1 MKHINPKIAR
11 LLHEGISISTL
22 ENMSNEQ
29 LNLLYKKVVKE
40 QTTTPKNTEKTVTAK
55 EITVPPG
62 GNANVTGNAKVQN
75 VDGKTVITTTA
86 TESELGEEEKVGN
99 KKEVKEKA
107 MSKKQQQFFG
117 IVRGMQKGDIP
128 KKGKAGEAA
137 KEMKQKDVK
146 DFAKT
151 KHKGLPEKVK
161 PKKKETKEE
170 DEVKKLEENIM
181 RLVEKHLYPEV
192 SKKDLLKIVNKR

>member
-1 MKHINPKIAR
+1 MKHINPKIAK
-11 LLHEGISISTL
+11 LLHEGISMSTL
-22 ENMSNEQ
+22 ENMSNDQ
-29 LNLLYKKVVKE
+29 LNLLYNKIVKE
-40 QTTTPKNTEKTVTAK
+40 QKGSVKM
-55 EITVPPG
+55 PPG
-62 GNANVTGNAKVQN
+62 APPEQIKQYTDKGVNVE
-75 VDGKTVITTTA
+75 I
-86 TESELGEEEKVGN
+86 GEEEKIGK
-99 KKEVKEKA
+99 KKEVKEK
-107 MSKKQQQFFG
+107 SKSIKQQQFFG
-117 IVRGMQKGDIP
+117 IVRGMQKGDTP

-181 RLVEKHLYPEV
+181 RLVEKHLYPEF
-192 SKKDLLKIVNKR
+192 SKRDLLKNLNKR

>member
-22 ENMSNEQ
+22 ENMSNGQ

-40 QTTTPKNTEKTVTAK
+40 QTTTQSSGVLNIPKTDANAIKNAQTQKKTFVTYEE
-55 EITVPPG
+55 EI
-62 GNANVTGNAKVQN
+62 
-75 VDGKTVITTTA
+75 
-86 TESELGEEEKVGN
+86 GEEEVSGK

-117 IVRGMQKGDIP
+117 IVRGMQKGDMP

-151 KHKGLPEKVK
+151 KHKGLPTRKT
-161 PKKKETKEE
+161 KKTETKEQE
-170 DEVKKLEENIM
+170 DQVKKLEENIM
-181 RLVEKHLYPEV
+181 RLVEKHLYPEF
-192 SKKDLLKIVNKR
+192 SKGSLLKNLNKR

>member
-11 LLHEGISISTL
+11 LLHEGISMSTL
-22 ENMSNEQ
+22 ENMSNDQ
-29 LNLLYKKVVKE
+29 LNLLYNKIVKE
-40 QTTTPKNTEKTVTAK
+40 QTVPPNKTETVTATK
-55 EITVPPG
+55 TTVPQG
-62 GNANVTGNAKVQN
+62 GNATVAAGSKVEVQGNSAI
-75 VDGKTVITTTA
+75 ITTTE
-86 TESELGEEEKVGN
+86 TELGEEEKVGK
-99 KKEVKEKA
+99 KKEVKERAK
-107 MSKKQQQFFG
+107 SKKQQQFFG
-117 IVRGMQKGDIP
+117 IVRGMQKGDTP

-181 RLVEKHLYPEV
+181 SLVEKHLYPEF
-192 SKKDLLKIVNKR
+192 SKRDLLKNLNKR

>member
-11 LLHEGISISTL
+11 LLHEGISMSTL
-22 ENMSNEQ
+22 ENMSNDQ

-40 QTTTPKNTEKTVTAK
+40 QKGSVKMKVGTPPEQIKQYTDKGVNV
-55 EITVPPG
+55 EI
-62 GNANVTGNAKVQN
+62 
-75 VDGKTVITTTA
+75 
-86 TESELGEEEKVGN
+86 GEEEKVGE

-107 MSKKQQQFFG
+107 MSKKQQQFFV
-117 IVRGMQKGDIP
+117 IVRGMQKGDTP

-151 KHKGLPEKVK
+151 KHKGLPTRKT
-161 PKKKETKEE
+161 KKTETKEQE
-170 DEVKKLEENIM
+170 DQVKKLEENIM
-181 RLVEKHLYPEV
+181 SLVEKHLYPEF
-192 SKKDLLKIVNKR
+192 SKRDLLKNLNKR

>member
-1 MKHINPKIAR
+1 MKHINSKIAR
-11 LLHEGISISTL
+11 LLHEGVSISTL
-22 ENMSNEQ
+22 EKMSNGQ
-29 LNLLYKKVVKE
+29 LNLLYNKVVKE
-40 QTTTPKNTEKTVTAK
+40 QKGSVKMKTGATPEQIKQYTDKGVNV
-55 EITVPPG
+55 EI
-62 GNANVTGNAKVQN
+62 
-75 VDGKTVITTTA
+75 
-86 TESELGEEEKVGN
+86 GEEEKIGK
-99 KKEVKEKA
+99 KKEVKEK
-107 MSKKQQQFFG
+107 SKSIKQQQFFG
-117 IVRGMQKGDIP
+117 IVRGMQKGDTP

-192 SKKDLLKIVNKR
+192 SKKDLLKLVNKR

>member
-11 LLHEGISISTL
+11 LLHEGISMSTL
-22 ENMSNEQ
+22 ENMSNDQ

-40 QTTTPKNTEKTVTAK
+40 QVSPTSSSSGVLNIPKTDANAIKSAQTQKKTFVTYEE
-55 EITVPPG
+55 EI
-62 GNANVTGNAKVQN
+62 
-75 VDGKTVITTTA
+75 
-86 TESELGEEEKVGN
+86 GEEENVGK
-99 KKEVKEKA
+99 KKEVKEK
-107 MSKKQQQFFG
+107 SKSIKQQQFFG

-137 KEMKQKDVK
+137 KEIKPKDVK

-181 RLVEKHLYPEV
+181 SLVDKYLYPEL

>member
-1 MKHINPKIAR
+1 MKHINPKIAK
-11 LLHEGISISTL
+11 LLHEGISMSTL
-22 ENMSNEQ
+22 ENMSNDQ
-29 LNLLYKKVVKE
+29 LNLLYKRIVKE
-40 QTTTPKNTEKTVTAK
+40 QSVPPNKTEKKTVTK
-55 EITVPPG
+55 TTVSKG
-62 GNANVTGNAKVQN
+62 GTADVPAGSKVEFNGDNVI
-75 VDGKTVITTTA
+75 ITTSET
-86 TESELGEEEKVGN
+86 ELGEEEKVGN

-151 KHKGLPEKVK
+151 KHKGLPTRKT
-161 PKKKETKEE
+161 KKKETKEE

-181 RLVEKHLYPEV
+181 SLVEKHLYREV
-192 SKKDLLKIVNKR
+192 SKEDILKLLNKR

>member
-11 LLHEGISISTL
+11 LLHEGISMSTL
-22 ENMSNEQ
+22 ENMSNDQ

-40 QTTTPKNTEKTVTAK
+40 QVSPTSSSSGVLNIPKTDANAIKSAQTQKKTFVTYEE
-55 EITVPPG
+55 EI
-62 GNANVTGNAKVQN
+62 
-75 VDGKTVITTTA
+75 
-86 TESELGEEEKVGN
+86 GEEENVGK
-99 KKEVKEKA
+99 KKEVKEK
-107 MSKKQQQFFG
+107 SKSIKQQQFFG
-117 IVRGMQKGDIP
+117 IVRGMQKGDTP
-128 KKGKAGEAA
+128 KKGKAGETA

-170 DEVKKLEENIM
+170 GEVKKLEENIM
-181 RLVEKHLYPEV
+181 SLVEKHLYPEF
-192 SKKDLLKIVNKR
+192 SKRDLLKNLNKR

>member
-1 MKHINPKIAR
+1 MKTGATP
-11 LLHEGISISTL
+11 
-22 ENMSNEQ
+22 EQ
-29 LNLLYKKVVKE
+29 IKQYTDKGVNV
-40 QTTTPKNTEKTVTAK
+40 
-55 EITVPPG
+55 EI
-62 GNANVTGNAKVQN
+62 
-75 VDGKTVITTTA
+75 
-86 TESELGEEEKVGN
+86 GEEENVG
-99 KKEVKEKA
+99 KEKEVKEKA

-117 IVRGMQKGDIP
+117 IVRGMQKGDTP

-170 DEVKKLEENIM
+170 GEVKKLEENIM
-181 RLVEKHLYPEV
+181 SLVEKHLYPEF
-192 SKKDLLKIVNKR
+192 SKRDLLKNLNKR

>member
-1 MKHINPKIAR
+1 MKHINPKIAK
-11 LLHEGISISTL
+11 LLHEGISMSTL
-22 ENMSNEQ
+22 ENMSNDQ
-29 LNLLYKKVVKE
+29 LNLLYKKIVKE
-40 QTTTPKNTEKTVTAK
+40 QASPTSSSSGVLNIPKTDANAIKSAQTQKKTFVTYEE
-55 EITVPPG
+55 EI
-62 GNANVTGNAKVQN
+62 
-75 VDGKTVITTTA
+75 
-86 TESELGEEEKVGN
+86 GEEEKVGN

-117 IVRGMQKGDIP
+117 IVRGMQKGDTP

-181 RLVEKHLYPEV
+181 SLVEKHLYPEV

>member
-11 LLHEGISISTL
+11 LL
-22 ENMSNEQ
+22 
-29 LNLLYKKVVKE
+29 NLLYKKIVKE
-40 QTTTPKNTEKTVTAK
+40 QT
-55 EITVPPG
+55 VPPNKTETVSVDRTTVLPG
-62 GNANVTGNAKVQN
+62 GTADVKADSKVVVTPNS
-75 VDGKTVITTTA
+75 TIITTTK
-86 TESELGEEEKVGN
+86 ESELGEEEKVGN

-117 IVRGMQKGDIP
+117 IVRGMQKGDTP
-128 KKGKAGEAA
+128 KKGKAGEAS

-181 RLVEKHLYPEV
+181 SLVEKHLYPEF
-192 SKKDLLKIVNKR
+192 SKRDLLKNLNKR

>member
-1 MKHINPKIAR
+1 MRNMDPKIVK
-11 LLHEGISISTL
+11 LLNSGLSINTL
-22 ENMSNEQ
+22 ERLSEEQ
-29 LNLLYKKVVKE
+29 LNVLYTRILNE
-40 QTTTPKNTEKTVTAK
+40 QSVPPNKTETVTATK
-55 EITVPPG
+55 TTVQQG
-62 GNANVTGNAKVQN
+62 GSADVKAGSKVEVQGNSAI
-75 VDGKTVITTTA
+75 ITTTEA
-86 TESELGEEEKVGN
+86 ELGEEESEGK

-117 IVRGMQKGDIP
+117 IVRGMQKGDTP

-146 DFAKT
+146 DFAST

-170 DEVKKLEENIM
+170 DDVKKLEENIM
-181 RLVEKHLYPEV
+181 SLVEKHLYPEV
-192 SKKDLLKIVNKR
+192 TKKDLLNMVNKR

>member
-11 LLHEGISISTL
+11 LLHEGISITTL
-22 ENMSNEQ
+22 ENMSNGQ

-40 QTTTPKNTEKTVTAK
+40 QTTTQSSGVLNIPKTDANAIKNAQTQKKTFVTYEE
-55 EITVPPG
+55 EI
-62 GNANVTGNAKVQN
+62 
-75 VDGKTVITTTA
+75 
-86 TESELGEEEKVGN
+86 GEEDASGK

-170 DEVKKLEENIM
+170 DQVKKLEENIM
-181 RLVEKHLYPEV
+181 SLVEKHLYREV
-192 SKKDLLKIVNKR
+192 SKEDILKLLNKR